1 MNLVVLA
8 GAAIVFTA
16 IPPSASPEPV
26 IPMPQQQYAPG
37 EMPVLNPNA
46 PVGKACPPTSRTEA
60 ARRGG
65 RLGIQH
71 LNELPAADMYV
82 AVDRRVEG
90 CMAPIIT
97 RFDIGGGR

>member
-1 MNLVVLA
+1 MNLVILV
-8 GAAIVFTA
+8 GAAILFTA
-16 IPPSASPEPV
+16 IPPTASPEPV
-26 IPMPQQQYAPG
+26 IPPQHYAPG

-46 PVGKACPPTSRTEA
+46 PVGKACAPTSRSEA

-65 RLGIQH
+65 RLGIQR

>member
-16 IPPSASPEPV
+16 IPPTASPEPV
-26 IPMPQQQYAPG
+26 IPMPQQYAPG

-46 PVGKACPPTSRTEA
+46 PVGKACPPASRTEA

-65 RLGIQH
+65 RLGIQR
-71 LNELPAADMYV
+71 LTQLPAADMYV